1 MKKLTKYLP
10 YLLYVLAFISFILPS
25 VYLKVENSTLSYS
38 FLELTFGKDVFELSV
53 GLLIVFLLFILT
65 IVLSII
71 ASTKDSKIITNITI
85 ILGLSSG
92 TLTFF
97 QRILSNP
104 SARDYS
110 INVGLILPGLLI
122 IAGTIIL
129 FINNITK
136 RNA

>member
-1 MKKLTKYLP
+1 MKKLTKYLH

-53 GLLIVFLLFILT
+53 GLLIVFLLFIIT

-71 ASTKDSKIITNITI
+71 ASAKDSKIITNITI

>member
-38 FLELTFGKDVFELSV
+38 FLELTFGKDVFELSI

-65 IVLSII
+65 IVLSVV

-129 FINNITK
+129 FIDKKIMK
-136 RNA
+136 

>member
-25 VYLKVENSTLSYS
+25 VYLKVEKSTISYN

-53 GLLIVFLLFILT
+53 GLLIVFILFIAT
-65 IVLSII
+65 IALSII
-71 ASTKDSKIITNITI
+71 ATNKNSKLLTNLTI

-92 TLTFF
+92 ILTFF

-104 SARDYS
+104 SSRDYL

-122 IAGTIIL
+122 ITGTIIF
-129 FINNITK
+129 FIDKKIIK
-136 RNA
+136 